1 MSRPLRK
8 AGEAKTFYLKMHHV
22 RDEGLQ
28 LQGFVLLDL
37 GGAVVTEVTGEK

>member
-28 LQGFVLLDL
+28 GFVLLDL